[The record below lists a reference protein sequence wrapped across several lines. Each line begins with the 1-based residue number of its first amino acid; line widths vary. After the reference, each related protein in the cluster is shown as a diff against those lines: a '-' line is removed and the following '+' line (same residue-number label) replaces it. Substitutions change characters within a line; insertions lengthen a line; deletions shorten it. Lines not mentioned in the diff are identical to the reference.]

1 MGRVRLESCGSKR
14 MRLLQRGHIAC
25 SRSCLLPS
33 KGKAAIACDVRV
45 CSVFTMQ
52 AWGSLVKEVSDPS
65 LETVCAV
72 AVALTCL
79 CSLRLTL
86 EKGGRTDLGS
96 DSKPSGG
103 LLTYIVTHHR
113 WIVCIFGLLPLCFL
127 YETWVSVMDLWAD
140 FLRWYDN
147 KGHEDKVKQV
157 CEQVRAWHSG
167 SRERPM
173 VTARPGWKTMSLR
186 IGLYKK
192 THTAINLGA
201 LDSVV
206 GISED
211 CKSVMVEPLCTI
223 GRLTRF
229 LSKRNVTLPVVPEL
243 DDLTIGGMLAGV
255 GVESSS
261 HQHGLFQNIVE
272 SIDVIIA
279 DGSVLTCDRHQ
290 NSDLFHSFPW
300 SHGTVGFLAQAR
312 LRIVPST
319 PYIRLEYIPCK
330 NRKQA
335 CKMIQEASLDSSK
348 SGADFVE
355 GLAYS
360 PTDFVVMLGY
370 YAADVP
376 ADGVVNRIGRWYKP
390 WFYLHV
396 KEFLT
401 SMNNGTEYIPLR
413 DYYHR
418 HTKSLFWEMQ
428 DIIPFGNHPV
438 FRYALGWMMPPSP
451 KVLKVTQTEEL
462 RQLYEKFH
470 VVQDMLVPIHTLE
483 ESLKVFDEQFM
494 VYPIWLCPCAI
505 FEDRGAGKGGIVTPK
520 PASQPMYI
528 DIGGYGVPKVKNFD
542 AKRCCRCATWRLPAR
557 LCWFWT
563 CFCIPPCN
571 VLRFPRH
578 SSCRAV
584 EAHVIKVKGYQ
595 MLYADTY
602 LTKDEFYQMFDHT
615 LYNKVCP

>member
-1 MGRVRLESCGSKR
+1 
-14 MRLLQRGHIAC
+14 
-25 SRSCLLPS
+25 
-33 KGKAAIACDVRV
+33 
-45 CSVFTMQ
+45 MQ
-52 AWGSLVKEVSDPS
+52 AWNAVIAELSDPQLVTIAS
-65 LETVCAV
+65 V
-72 AVALTCL
+72 AVFLTGV
-79 CSLRLTL
+79 CSLRLAL
-86 EKGGRTDLGS
+86 EKGGRTALGS
-96 DSKPSGG
+96 DGKISGG

-140 FLRWYDN
+140 FVRWYDN
-147 KGHEDKVKQV
+147 KGHGEKVKSV
-157 CEQVRAWHSG
+157 CDQVRAWHSG

-211 CKSVMVEPLCTI
+211 GKTVMVEPLCTI

-229 LSKRNVTLPVVPEL
+229 LSKRGVTMPVVPEL

-261 HQHGLFQNIVE
+261 HKHGLLQNIVE

-279 DGSVLTCDRHQ
+279 DGSVLTCDRQQ

-300 SHGTVGFLAQAR
+300 SHGTVGFLAMAR
-312 LRIVPST
+312 LRIIPST
-319 PYIRLEYIPCK
+319 RYIRIDYVPC
-330 NRKQA
+330 NSRKQA
-335 CKMIQEASLDSSK
+335 CRMISDASLDTSAGSP
-348 SGADFVE
+348 DFVE
-355 GLAYS
+355 SLAYS
-360 PTDFVVMLGY
+360 PEEFVIMRGF
-370 YAADVP
+370 YADTVP
-376 ADGVVNRIGRWYKP
+376 EGGVINRIGRWYKP

-396 KEFLT
+396 KEYLS
-401 SMNNGTEYIPLR
+401 SMKEGTEYVPLR

-428 DIIPFGNHPV
+428 DIIPFGNHPL
-438 FRYALGWMMPPSP
+438 FRFLLGWMMPPSP

-470 VVQDMLVPIHTLE
+470 VVQDMLVPMRTLE

-494 VYPIWLCPCAI
+494 VYPLWLCPMAI
-505 FEDRGAGKGGIVTPK
+505 FEDRGAGKGGFVTPK
-520 PASQPMYI
+520 PANQPMYI

-542 AKRCCRCATWRLPAR
+542 ATRCCRCAAHITPAFCCFSAAPCVPGLILLVT
-557 LCWFWT
+557 LC
-563 CFCIPPCN
+563 
-571 VLRFPRH
+571 R
-578 SSCRAV
+578 RAV

-602 LTKDEFYQMFDHT
+602 LTEEEFHQMFDHT
-615 LYNKVCP
+615 LYNKV

>member
-1 MGRVRLESCGSKR
+1 
-14 MRLLQRGHIAC
+14 
-25 SRSCLLPS
+25 
-33 KGKAAIACDVRV
+33 
-45 CSVFTMQ
+45 
-52 AWGSLVKEVSDPS
+52 
-65 LETVCAV
+65 
-72 AVALTCL
+72 
-79 CSLRLTL
+79 
-86 EKGGRTDLGS
+86 
-96 DSKPSGG
+96 
-103 LLTYIVTHHR
+103 
-113 WIVCIFGLLPLCFL
+113 
-127 YETWVSVMDLWAD
+127 
-140 FLRWYDN
+140 
-147 KGHEDKVKQV
+147 
-157 CEQVRAWHSG
+157 
-167 SRERPM
+167 
-173 VTARPGWKTMSLR
+173 
-186 IGLYKK
+186 
-192 THTAINLGA
+192 
-201 LDSVV
+201 
-206 GISED
+206 
-211 CKSVMVEPLCTI
+211 
-223 GRLTRF
+223 
-229 LSKRNVTLPVVPEL
+229 
-243 DDLTIGGMLAGV
+243 
-255 GVESSS
+255 
-261 HQHGLFQNIVE
+261 
-272 SIDVIIA
+272 
-279 DGSVLTCDRHQ
+279 
-290 NSDLFHSFPW
+290 
-300 SHGTVGFLAQAR
+300 
-312 LRIVPST
+312 
-319 PYIRLEYIPCK
+319 
-330 NRKQA
+330 
-335 CKMIQEASLDSSK
+335 MIQEASLDSSK

-401 SMNNGTEYIPLR
+401 SMNKGTEYIPLR

-542 AKRCCRCATWRLPAR
+542 AQRCCRCATWRLPAR

-602 LTKDEFYQMFDHT
+602 LSEEEFHQMFDHT
-615 LYNKVCP
+615 LYNKVCCSTPDATEPS